1 MASFD
6 PFEKEFGN
14 RARGLRRTPST
25 QSWNQLEQRLDRR
38 RRGIRILGIRP
49 WMIAAM
55 FLIIAGI
62 TIASN
67 LKQDHNNPLAK
78 RAEFMEELSAPYVPT
93 EVFEPGEYENGLS
106 DAYRILI
113 KSKGD
118 AYPYFM
124 LFSLPHV
131 RDSGVKRSLR

>member
-14 RARGLRRTPST
+14 RARSLRRTPSN

-38 RRGIRILGIRP
+38 RRGTRILGIRP

-55 FLIIAGI
+55 FIIVAGI

-67 LKQDHNNPLAK
+67 LKQNNNNPLAK
-78 RAEFMEELSAPYVPT
+78 RAEFMEELSSPYTPT
-93 EVFEPGEYENGLS
+93 PGEYQNGAPKEEEVKQ
-106 DAYRILI
+106 DPDFRDVVVADKYRVH
-113 KSKGD
+113 G
-118 AYPYFM
+118 
-124 LFSLPHV
+124 
-131 RDSGVKRSLR
+131 

>member
-93 EVFEPGEYENGLS
+93 EVFEPGEYENGMPKGE
-106 DAYRILI
+106 DVEHDPDFRDVVVADKYRVH
-113 KSKGD
+113 G
-118 AYPYFM
+118 
-124 LFSLPHV
+124 
-131 RDSGVKRSLR
+131 